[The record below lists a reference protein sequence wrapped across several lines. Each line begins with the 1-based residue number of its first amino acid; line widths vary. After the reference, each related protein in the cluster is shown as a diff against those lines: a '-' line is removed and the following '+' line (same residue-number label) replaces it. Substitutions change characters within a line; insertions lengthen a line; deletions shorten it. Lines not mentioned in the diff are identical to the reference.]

1 MFLSTDNRIK
11 ENNCF
16 QFLDNIK
23 HADGNKQLFFIPI
36 YDSLEPKA
44 SWSHSSSICNAINH
58 CSALSCCLAECLTC
72 CIHNFYNS

>member
-44 SWSHSSSICNAINH
+44 SWSHSSSPMP
-58 CSALSCCLAECLTC
+58 STTALLFLAALL
-72 CIHNFYNS
+72 NV